1 MKRFAYLLFVLFALT
16 GCSTTVFESIPRG
29 SMTDCDP
36 AWPGRWKPLATSEI
50 PSTPKDTLDI
60 STDCRNATIEGKTK
74 PTNLSL
80 IDTDRMQYLLIHN
93 DNRSLDCIGSDGS
106 HCGVILFRYVRE
118 GDTIKLFAPDHAKV
132 AALIKA
138 GKLQGFSAPLQDKGL
153 STSAPNYQNF
163 IAGDPEQIRKLLHKR
178 SELFSSKPQI
188 VLQRMPTIET
198 PSNQP
203 TPTEH

>member
-1 MKRFAYLLFVLFALT
+1 
-16 GCSTTVFESIPRG
+16 
-29 SMTDCDP
+29 MTDCDP
-36 AWPGRWKPLATSEI
+36 AWPGRWKPLATSEN

-153 STSAPNYQNF
+153 STSAPNYQNSVSYTHLDVYKRQAMF
-163 IAGDPEQIRKLLHKR
+163 SATTMGLPICRTSNTKRRCSRKLVASTTHTNT
-178 SELFSSKPQI
+178 SGAASPG
-188 VLQRMPTIET
+188 
-198 PSNQP
+198 
-203 TPTEH
+203 